1 MRSLRGGAFAPKP
14 REKSHSKR
22 WSFTKITKKMVL
34 VFIALF
40 VCISATH
47 ILNHYKTFINQAA
60 AGFSEI
66 SSDFSKMT
74 GLVVKEVIVEGR
86 AKTNKTD
93 LLAALQISE
102 GDSILR
108 ININKIRERIN
119 KLPWI
124 KSVRVERHFPN
135 KISLSLVERVPLAR
149 WQKNRQLSLIDTQG
163 DIIPRV
169 DLARFLHLPIIIG
182 ENAPKLARQILKI
195 LSKEPHLFRRVRS
208 VTLVSDR
215 RWDVRLDNQIDVHLP
230 EKNPQKA
237 WAHLA
242 TVEHGHSIL
251 GSEVQG
257 IDMRLENQLII
268 KLEKRKTSPTKT
280 PGRTT

>member
-1 MRSLRGGAFAPKP
+1 MRSLTGKAFAPKAQ
-14 REKSHSKR
+14 EKIRSKI
-22 WSFTKITKKMVL
+22 WPFTRVTKKLVL

-40 VCISATH
+40 VCTSAAH
-47 ILNHYKTFINQAA
+47 ILYHYKTFIKQAS
-60 AGFSEI
+60 AGFTEI
-66 SSDFSKMT
+66 SADISNIT

-86 AKTNKTD
+86 TKTNKTE

-102 GDSILR
+102 GDSILPL
-108 ININKIRERIN
+108 NINEIRERIN

-124 KSVRVERHFPN
+124 KSVRVERHFPD

-149 WQKNRQLSLIDTQG
+149 WQKNRQLSLIDMEG

-215 RWDVRLDNQIDVHLP
+215 RWDVRLDNQIDVNLP

>member
-1 MRSLRGGAFAPKP
+1 MRSLTEKAFAPKP
-14 REKSHSKR
+14 QEKIRSKT
-22 WSFTKITKKMVL
+22 WPFTRVTKKLVL

-40 VCISATH
+40 VCVSAAH
-47 ILNHYKTFINQAA
+47 ILNHYKIVINQIA

-66 SSDFSKMT
+66 SGDLSNMT

-86 AKTNKTD
+86 AKTNKTE

-102 GDSILR
+102 GDSILPL
-108 ININKIRERIN
+108 NINKIRERIN

-149 WQKNRQLSLIDTQG
+149 WQKNRQLSLIDMQG

-169 DLARFLHLPIIIG
+169 DLEKFLHLPIIIG

-280 PGRTT
+280 SGRTT

>member
-1 MRSLRGGAFAPKP
+1 MRSLTGKAFAPKP
-14 REKSHSKR
+14 QEKIRSKI
-22 WSFTKITKKMVL
+22 WPFTRVTKKLVL

-40 VCISATH
+40 VCTSAAH
-47 ILNHYKTFINQAA
+47 ILYHYKTFIKQAA
-60 AGFSEI
+60 AEFTEI
-66 SSDFSKMT
+66 SADISNMT

-86 AKTNKTD
+86 AKTNKTE

-102 GDSILR
+102 GDSILPL
-108 ININKIRERIN
+108 NINKIRERIN

-149 WQKNRQLSLIDTQG
+149 WQKNRQLSLIDMQG
-163 DIIPRV
+163 DIISRV
-169 DLARFLHLPIIIG
+169 DLAKFIHLPIIIG

>member
-1 MRSLRGGAFAPKP
+1 MRSLTGKAFAPKP
-14 REKSHSKR
+14 QEKIRSKI
-22 WSFTKITKKMVL
+22 WPFTRVTKKLVL

-40 VCISATH
+40 VCTSAAH
-47 ILNHYKTFINQAA
+47 ILYHYKTFIKQAA
-60 AGFSEI
+60 AGFTEI
-66 SSDFSKMT
+66 SADISNMT

-86 AKTNKTD
+86 AKTNKTE

-102 GDSILR
+102 GDSILPL
-108 ININKIRERIN
+108 NINKIRERIN

-149 WQKNRQLSLIDTQG
+149 WQKNRQLSLIDMQG
-163 DIIPRV
+163 DIISRV
-169 DLARFLHLPIIIG
+169 DLAKFIHLPIIIG

>member
-1 MRSLRGGAFAPKP
+1 MRSLTGKAFAPKAQ
-14 REKSHSKR
+14 EKIRSKI
-22 WSFTKITKKMVL
+22 WPFTRVTKKLVL

-40 VCISATH
+40 VCTSAAH
-47 ILNHYKTFINQAA
+47 ILYHYKTFIKQAS
-60 AGFSEI
+60 AGFTEI
-66 SSDFSKMT
+66 SADISNIT

-86 AKTNKTD
+86 TKTNKTE

-102 GDSILR
+102 GDSILPL
-108 ININKIRERIN
+108 NINKIRERIN

-149 WQKNRQLSLIDTQG
+149 WQKNRQLSLIDMEG

-182 ENAPKLARQILKI
+182 ENAPKLAHQILKI

-257 IDMRLENQLII
+257 IDMRLQNQLII

>member
-1 MRSLRGGAFAPKP
+1 MRSLTGKSFAPKP
-14 REKSHSKR
+14 QEKIRSKI
-22 WSFTKITKKMVL
+22 WPFTRVTKKLVL

-40 VCISATH
+40 VCTSAAH
-47 ILNHYKTFINQAA
+47 ILYHYKTLIKQAA
-60 AGFSEI
+60 AGFTEI
-66 SSDFSKMT
+66 SSDISNMT
-74 GLVVKEVIVEGR
+74 GLIVKEVIVEGR
-86 AKTNKTD
+86 AKTNKTE

-108 ININKIRERIN
+108 INIHKIRERIN

-149 WQKNRQLSLIDTQG
+149 WQKNRQLSLIDIQG

-169 DLARFLHLPIIIG
+169 DLAKFLHLPIIIG
-182 ENAPKLARQILKI
+182 ENAPKLAHQILKI

>member
-1 MRSLRGGAFAPKP
+1 MRSLTGKAFAPKAQ
-14 REKSHSKR
+14 EKIRSKI
-22 WSFTKITKKMVL
+22 WPFTRVTKKLVL

-40 VCISATH
+40 VCTSTAH
-47 ILNHYKTFINQAA
+47 ILYHYKTLIKQAA
-60 AGFSEI
+60 AGFTEI
-66 SSDFSKMT
+66 SSDISNMT

-86 AKTNKTD
+86 AKTNKTE

-102 GDSILR
+102 GDSILTL
-108 ININKIRERIN
+108 NINKIRGRIN

-149 WQKNRQLSLIDTQG
+149 WQKNRQLSLIDIQG

-169 DLARFLHLPIIIG
+169 DLAKFLHLPIIIG

-268 KLEKRKTSPTKT
+268 KLEKRKTSPTKI

>member
-1 MRSLRGGAFAPKP
+1 MRSLRGEAFAPKP
-14 REKSHSKR
+14 REKSHSKL
-22 WSFTKITKKMVL
+22 WPFTKITKKMVL

-74 GLVVKEVIVEGR
+74 GLLVKEVIVEGR

-149 WQKNRQLSLIDTQG
+149 WQKNRQLSLIDMQG

-268 KLEKRKTSPTKT
+268 KLEKRKASPTKT

>member
-14 REKSHSKR
+14 REKSHSKS
-22 WSFTKITKKMVL
+22 WPFPKITKKMVL
-34 VFIALF
+34 VLIALF

-47 ILNHYKTFINQAA
+47 ILNHHKTFINQAA

-124 KSVRVERHFPN
+124 KSARVERHFPN

-268 KLEKRKTSPTKT
+268 KFEKRKTSPTKT

>member
-1 MRSLRGGAFAPKP
+1 MRSLRGGAFAPKS
-14 REKSHSKR
+14 REKSHSKLR
-22 WSFTKITKKMVL
+22 PFTKITKKMVL

-60 AGFSEI
+60 VGFSEI

-74 GLVVKEVIVEGR
+74 GLVVKEVIVDGR

-124 KSVRVERHFPN
+124 KSARVERHFPN

-169 DLARFLHLPIIIG
+169 DLAKFLHLPIIIG
-182 ENAPKLARQILKI
+182 ENAPKLAHQILKI

-242 TVEHGHSIL
+242 TVEHGRSIL
-251 GSEVQG
+251 GGEVQG

-280 PGRTT
+280 AGRTT

>member
-14 REKSHSKR
+14 REKSHSKLR
-22 WSFTKITKKMVL
+22 PFTKITKKMVL

-47 ILNHYKTFINQAA
+47 ILNHHKTFINQAA

-102 GDSILR
+102 GDSILT
-108 ININKIRERIN
+108 INIHKIRERIN

-124 KSVRVERHFPN
+124 KTVRVERHFPN
-135 KISLSLVERVPLAR
+135 KISLSLLERVPLAR
-149 WQKNRQLSLIDTQG
+149 WQKNRQLSLIDMQG

-242 TVEHGHSIL
+242 TVEHGQSIL

-268 KLEKRKTSPTKT
+268 KLEKRKPSPTKT